1 MTIAPKL
8 DLLKLSLVATVW
20 FSVSQSIAIRYFN
33 ERGWSMD
40 KNFMTLATEAC
51 KILFAC
57 AASFGMLG
65 KSPFPDKWR
74 YGFVVNSVLYMGT
87 NLLTYAIL
95 ERVNVGVYLVLVQHK
110 VLLVVG
116 LSTVI
121 FKRTYTKGQWFAC
134 VLLMIGLM
142 CTRMD
147 ENASMPSLFAVG
159 LIVAQGMC
167 SSFSGVWIEKMMK
180 DNTEKSDA
188 LHAFLTDSIQM
199 YVFGLPFYGVVYMVS
214 APEEHTLPFKYMC
227 ALLVNGACCGL
238 FIGSIFKF
246 YSSVVRI
253 FVQGVTVVLTV
264 WTSVAFM
271 NEQSSWGLGMGTAA
285 VVGGIVLFNTAKA
298 PKASVIP
305 SK

>member
-1 MTIAPKL
+1 MA
-8 DLLKLSLVATVW
+8 
-20 FSVSQSIAIRYFN
+20 
-33 ERGWSMD
+33 RG
-40 KNFMTLATEAC
+40 L
-51 KILFAC
+51 
-57 AASFGMLG
+57 
-65 KSPFPDKWR
+65 SPFLADP
-74 YGFVVNSVLYMGT
+74 Y
-87 NLLTYAIL
+87 
-95 ERVNVGVYLVLVQHK
+95 
-110 VLLVVG
+110 
-116 LSTVI
+116 
-121 FKRTYTKGQWFAC
+121 RTA
-134 VLLMIGLM
+134 
-142 CTRMD
+142 
-147 ENASMPSLFAVG
+147 AVG
-159 LIVAQGMC
+159 YAV
-167 SSFSGVWIEKMMK
+167 
-180 DNTEKSDA
+180 
-188 LHAFLTDSIQM
+188 
-199 YVFGLPFYGVVYMVS
+199 YGVVYMVS